1 MIKKLRIICG
11 WFFSGM
17 HLLGFLIGIKMF
29 FTEPVMSNKFMGIV
43 IGVTSLA
50 MAYVFYIIGPGWEV
64 FLEKRKL
71 KAMKREEK
79 REKESKQMRK
89 T

>member
-1 MIKKLRIICG
+1 MVFWGLFFFGVPTGLFI
-11 WFFSGM
+11 FFS
-17 HLLGFLIGIKMF
+17 
-29 FTEPVMSNKFMGIV
+29 EPDPYIKFMGIV
-43 IGVTSLA
+43 VAVTNLA
-50 MAYVFYIIGPGWEV
+50 IAYVFYIIGPGWEV